1 MFYSLTGTLVY
12 SDTTI
17 VAIDCGGVA
26 FSCSATMNTLK
37 KIGPNGSKVSLF
49 THLSVRDDSMDLFG
63 FYDKAELDCF
73 KMLITVSGI
82 GPKAAL
88 AILSVLEPQELA
100 LAIAAKDTK
109 AITKAPGIGPKL
121 AQRIILELKDKLVAG
136 IGENIDTAQIENV
149 GNVVSGGNAAQASEA
164 LVMLGYS
171 PSQAAM
177 SVGKLDSTLSVEEMI
192 KLALKE
198 LANQ

>member
-12 SDTTI
+12 SDASI

-26 FSCSATMNTLK
+26 FSCSVTMNTLK
-37 KIGPNGSKVSLF
+37 KIGANGSEISLF
-49 THLSVRDDSMDLFG
+49 THLSVRDDALDIFG
-63 FYDKAELDCF
+63 FFDKAELDCF
-73 KMLITVSGI
+73 KLLITVTGI

-88 AILSVLEPQELA
+88 AILSSLEPQELA

-109 AITKAPGIGPKL
+109 AITKAPGIGPKF

-136 IGENIDTAQIENV
+136 ISDNIDTTQIENV
-149 GNVVSGGNAAQASEA
+149 GNVMSGGNAAQASQA

-171 PSQAAM
+171 QSEAAM
-177 SVGKLDSTLSVEEMI
+177 SVGKLDTTLSVEEMI

-198 LANQ
+198 LSKQ